1 MSSQESCSANL
12 FERFSNNQMK
22 TNPEK
27 YYLLMNFNRPATM
40 KTGEQTIS
48 NSYCEK
54 LFGIK
59 SQLNL
64 TSILKGLLK
73 KPVKRYNYAL
83 YVYFK
88 TKVVTECFFQGP
100 V

>member
-1 MSSQESCSANL
+1 MSSQESCSTNL
-12 FERFSNNQMK
+12 FEQFSNNQMK

-48 NSYCEK
+48 NSYGEK

-59 SQLNL
+59 SQLNFNKHL
-64 TSILKGLLK
+64 ERIIKKTSQKIQLCLIR
-73 KPVKRYNYAL
+73 V
-83 YVYFK
+83 F
-88 TKVVTECFFQGP
+88 
-100 V
+100 

>member
-59 SQLNL
+59 SQLNFNKHL
-64 TSILKGLLK
+64 ERIIK
-73 KPVKRYNYAL
+73 KASQKIQLRLICV
-83 YVYFK
+83 F
-88 TKVVTECFFQGP
+88 
-100 V
+100 